1 LEKNFL
7 PNNANFKGYCKINL
21 RRVINMAEENIQQ
34 EVVQEQPAVDAAPE
48 PQVAPEPKPEVAPDD
63 VKGSVKED
71 VPEVKTYTEEEVAK
85 MIQSQTDKRVTDA
98 LKTAKDKW
106 KAEYE
111 ENLAKEKAEAERLA
125 KLSAE
130 ERQKEELKKIQE
142 GIDIER
148 AEFEQQRAEFRR
160 ERMMLD
166 TVKQLSAN
174 GMPTEFADFLV
185 GKNEEATAKNLEAFT
200 AQWQSSLQA
209 SIEKHVENRLRGQ
222 EPQATNT
229 NHEGRLMSRKE
240 FANLPTKERMQMM
253 KDDPELVQKILAN
266 K

>member
-1 LEKNFL
+1 
-7 PNNANFKGYCKINL
+7 
-21 RRVINMAEENIQQ
+21 MAEEIQQQ
-34 EVVQEQPAVDAAPE
+34 EVVQEQPEVQADPN
-48 PQVAPEPKPEVAPDD
+48 PQIAPEPKPEVTPDD

-71 VPEVKTYTEEEVAK
+71 VPEVKTYTEEEVMK
-85 MIQSQTDKRVTDA
+85 MIQSQADKRVTDA

-174 GMPTEFADFLV
+174 GMPTDFADFLV
-185 GKNEEATAKNLEAFT
+185 GKTEEATAKNLEAFT
-200 AQWQSSLQA
+200 EKWNANLQA
-209 SIEKHVENRLRGQ
+209 GIEKHVENRLRGK

-229 NHEGRLMSRKE
+229 NHEGRMMSRKE
-240 FANLPTKERMQMM
+240 FANLTSKERMQMM
-253 KDDPELVQKILAN
+253 EENPELVKKILAQ